1 MTQHI
6 QNILHDKEHFHIIK
20 MHQFFS
26 MLIFQNEYFQSIVRQ
41 ASLNFHEEKLW
52 KIVELFPFLLGSKW
66 MCKFC
71 TKPRSV
77 IKEDHVYLYECCL
90 LFNGLKDLAYRD
102 MVREN
107 DGIGMLETWKLDM
120 PQFWQNHHNKY
131 LIIGHKLLSGT
142 KQLLTLLV
150 QFVLVAPIQY

>member
-1 MTQHI
+1 MI
-6 QNILHDKEHFHIIK
+6 IL
-20 MHQFFS
+20 S
-26 MLIFQNEYFQSIVRQ
+26 P
-41 ASLNFHEEKLW
+41 SLNFHEEKLW
-52 KIVELFPFLLGSKW
+52 KIVELSPFLLGSKW

-71 TKPRSV
+71 TKSGSV
-77 IKEDHVYLYECCL
+77 IKEDHVYLYECCF

-131 LIIGHKLLSGT
+131 LITGHKLLSGT

-150 QFVLVAPIQY
+150 QYSINVLTHFNSLCLLETLSIEMSSAKRYTLYRTSVG